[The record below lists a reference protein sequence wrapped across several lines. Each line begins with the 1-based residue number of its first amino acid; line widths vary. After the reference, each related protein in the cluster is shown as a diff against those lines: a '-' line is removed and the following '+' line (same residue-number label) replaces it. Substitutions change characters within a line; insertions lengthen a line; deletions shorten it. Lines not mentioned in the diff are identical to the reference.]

1 MTAGAAA
8 ASAGR
13 SRNLTLRSRSPE
25 QTMAAGREIAARL
38 EPPALIML
46 IGDLGAGKTTLAK
59 GIVEALGAAAGED
72 VLSPTF
78 SLIHEYGASPKVYHI
93 DLYRLDRVP
102 ELETLGLEDLW
113 QEKAVVIVEWGEKF
127 DREMPGERVEVR
139 LRCNDDDSRTIEIRS
154 REAGSWGRTP
164 RRRI

>member
-1 MTAGAAA
+1 MTAGETPLRKLTIRTQ
-8 ASAGR
+8 SAEE
-13 SRNLTLRSRSPE
+13 T
-25 QTMAAGREIAARL
+25 TAAGRRIAARL
-38 EPPALIML
+38 KPPALILL

-59 GIVEALGAAAGED
+59 GIVEALGAAAKED

-78 SLIHEYGASPKVYHI
+78 SLIHEYGGNPKVYHV

-113 QEKAVVIVEWGEKF
+113 AQDAVVIVEWGEKF
-127 DREMPGERVEVR
+127 ARELPGGRIEIR
-139 LRCNDDDSRTIEIRS
+139 LHCNDDDSRTIEIAEPAKTAAARF
-154 REAGSWGRTP
+154 P